1 MDNLADRK
9 AERDATDSVVRRCLA
24 GEADAWREL
33 VTDQQKPVYRY
44 CWRFTRSS
52 AEAED
57 LTQEVFIKIFRNL
70 SSFDA
75 DKGRL
80 RNWILN
86 LTRNH
91 VVDHFR
97 CNKLMRTA
105 ASLDDTLYD
114 QEGSATLASRLRD
127 PHPTQEQAFALRELR
142 ASVQAAVD
150 RLPAKHREVVIF
162 CDLEEIKYKDVA
174 EILHVPEGTV
184 KSRLSRGRAELARLL
199 APTLADDTRAPVA
212 SSPVTRRTAP
222 PPPAMALPRHS
233 LREIS
238 QPAQMA

>member
-1 MDNLADRK
+1 MESIADRK
-9 AERDATDSVVRRCLA
+9 AERDATDSLVRRCLS
-24 GEADAWREL
+24 GEADAWRDL
-33 VTDQQKPVYRY
+33 VLDQQKPVYRY
-44 CWRFTRSS
+44 CWRYTRSS

-57 LTQEVFIKIFRNL
+57 LTQEVFIKIFRSL

-105 ASLDDTLYD
+105 RSLDDNHSGP
-114 QEGSATLASRLRD
+114 EGSFSIASRLRD
-127 PHPTQEQAFALRELR
+127 PHPTQEQAFASRQLR

-150 RLPAKHREVVIF
+150 QLPAKHREVVIF

-199 APTLADDTRAPVA
+199 APMVADDTV
-212 SSPVTRRTAP
+212 SSSR
-222 PPPAMALPRHS
+222 
-233 LREIS
+233 LRERTGPTTNATAMPSRDIPQNS
-238 QPAQMA
+238 RPMQMA